1 MKRFLSFLLVL
12 VMVVSLIP
20 ARFFSI
26 TVNAATNSFAGGSG
40 TADDPYLIETK
51 EHLNNVRNDLGA
63 HYKLIADI
71 IFTDADFAIG
81 GKYYNSGNAWIPIG
95 ASTAAP
101 FTGIFDGNG
110 KSIKALRVKATT
122 SEIIYAGLF
131 GCCSG
136 GRISNLTMEGGSIE
150 VNGSTKVYAGGI
162 CAYSSNT
169 YFIGCNN
176 TNNLVVIVHAESTGV
191 EPYSYV
197 GGISGYGGNC
207 ENCENSGNITTE
219 VKVYNDDYDF
229 AYCGGIVGGYSGAIS
244 NCANYGSISAT
255 SMSTWTAACLDVGG
269 IVGSSSKT
277 ISCCKNFGDVSCS
290 ANNMTSAY
298 AGGICGSFSGSLLE
312 QSYNSGIVEGPHAGG
327 IAGSLRHGTI
337 SNCYNL
343 SEIIS
348 SDYIGGIVGYITY
361 NGEVNN
367 CYNVGMLNG
376 SDNSVR
382 IGGITGYMSSGIS
395 VNCYFIDTAT
405 SGTGRGSATT
415 VKLSA
420 DEMRQNVSYV
430 GYDFVNVWEFKEKN
444 HYLYPTLINNPY
456 YDGDFAGG
464 SGTETDPYI
473 IQNKKHLNNVRN
485 YPDAHFKMGA
495 NIVFADS
502 DFATDGAFYND
513 GKGWVPIEEFSGVFD
528 GAGHSIQNL
537 FFDIDTTRNYAGL
550 FATNAGVIKNLSV
563 ENVDFTADATYT
575 NLNKNVSIDVGAIV
589 GHSSGTI
596 SNCFASG
603 TIQAFASLGGTN
615 ASTSYTA
622 DVCGG
627 GLVGSLSVTGTI
639 TNCYNTASV
648 TVKST
653 ASQPTPCAGGI
664 AGEVL
669 GTVSHSYNVGIVT
682 ASFAG
687 GIAGNLSSSG
697 EISDC
702 YYSEKSTKGVGYGV
716 DNCVKC
722 TLENMIQVSTYSGF
736 DFTNTWTFNDQNGY
750 PYPVLQNGVV
760 PTLQN
765 NSTEFAGGTGLPW
778 NPYLISTKEHL
789 NNVRNHL
796 DACFKMTCDIEFN
809 DADFKSGGI
818 FYNSGKGWKPIGDHW
833 NSTFKGTFD
842 GNNKKI
848 INLQINDA
856 INTDRD
862 TGLFGY
868 NSGTIKNL
876 IISDSHI
883 ASISYPSNI
892 GCIVG
897 QNEYNGIVE
906 NCITINSK
914 LTSSAGDAIGGIVGY
929 NEGIIRDCTNQATI
943 TSSTA
948 ARVGGICGSNAGGG
962 SLIGLI
968 QRCNNSGRITLGAP
982 SEQGARVGGIAGSNG
997 SESIIEY
1004 SANTGVVSV
1013 NAESALVGGIAGE
1026 LYGTIQQCYNT
1037 GSVEVTT
1044 KNTVYVGGILGLN
1057 ESGTIENSYNTASVS
1072 GTRTGYSGDVY
1083 VGGIVGK
1090 HESVLDTLN
1099 CYTLGSVSGKGSSS
1113 ATYVGYVCGYN
1124 ATSTIEN
1131 CYYLGIVDGGSG
1143 FGDYSTMHGKN
1154 VAVLKN
1160 QNTYTGFDFTDIW
1173 TIAGNSDYPFPELVA
1188 TSMVYKK
1195 DVISIQI
1202 ESIPTKREYVQNYE
1216 SLDIAGGTLK
1226 VTYKYDEYAVIP
1238 LSDATVSGF
1247 DNSVVGKQS
1256 ITVSYLGHTTELEV
1270 EIIQKSLE
1278 RIEVTTLPNKTTYY
1292 MGEALSTEGLGVTA
1306 YYNDNTCET
1315 VTDYSIN
1322 GATSMLGTNKI
1333 TVAWHDKL
1341 CTFDITVICVPGDID
1356 GDQAVTQ
1363 DDAVYL
1369 LLHTMFGETFYPLN
1383 NAPADIDG
1391 SGAVDQDDAV
1401 YLLLHTMFGEAF
1413 YPLSTPA
1420 LPAKTEE

>member
-1 MKRFLSFLLVL
+1 MHKVKRLLALLMAITMVL
-12 VMVVSLIP
+12 AYMPQLPVL
-20 ARFFSI
+20 
-26 TVNAATNSFAGGSG
+26 AASNTSGFAGGSG
-40 TADDPYLIETK
+40 TAADPYLIETK
-51 EHLNNVRNDLGA
+51 EHLNNVRNDLDA

-71 IFTDADFAIG
+71 IFTETDFAVG
-81 GKYYNSGNAWIPIG
+81 GDFYNNGNGWLPIG
-95 ASTAAP
+95 TGTNAA
-101 FTGIFDGNG
+101 FVGTFDGDRHTITGLQICINSS
-110 KSIKALRVKATT
+110 KT
-122 SEIIYAGLF
+122 EYAGLF
-131 GCCSG
+131 GFTRNA
-136 GRISNLTMEGGSIE
+136 RISNIILLNADVCVKGGYACVGGIAGYTMSTRFDGCESSGTIESSDEAGGVVGYVQGGSITNCHNSAT
-150 VNGSTKVYAGGI
+150 VI
-162 CAYSSNT
+162 SSNA
-169 YFIGCNN
+169 G
-176 TNNLVVIVHAESTGV
+176 
-191 EPYSYV
+191 
-197 GGISGYGGNC
+197 
-207 ENCENSGNITTE
+207 
-219 VKVYNDDYDF
+219 
-229 AYCGGIVGGYSGAIS
+229 GGIVGATDVSVSKCSNTGDIS
-244 NCANYGSISAT
+244 SIDGSI
-255 SMSTWTAACLDVGG
+255 VGG
-269 IVGSSSKT
+269 IVGYLYSGGSVTLSYNT
-277 ISCCKNFGDVSCS
+277 GSISAIENRVKQGSPTTF
-290 ANNMTSAY
+290 
-298 AGGICGSFSGSLLE
+298 AGGICGESSGAINNCFNIGTIYAE
-312 QSYNSGIVEGPHAGG
+312 DAARYAFAGG
-327 IAGSLRHGTI
+327 IAGSGNVY
-337 SNCYNL
+337 NCYNIGNV
-343 SEIIS
+343 SAS
-348 SDYIGGIVGYITY
+348 ASATYYVGAGGIVGDFEQAT
-361 NGEVNN
+361 EN
-367 CYNVGMLNG
+367 CYYINTCSKG
-376 SDNSVR
+376 S
-382 IGGITGYMSSGIS
+382 
-395 VNCYFIDTAT
+395 
-405 SGTGRGSATT
+405 GRGTNSA
-415 VKLSA
+415 VKCTPEELSIS
-420 DEMRQNVSYV
+420 DTYV
-430 GYDFVNVWEFKEKN
+430 GFDFTNTWEFKGRN
-444 HYLYPTLINNPY
+444 RYAYPTLISNIY
-456 YDGDFAGG
+456 FDSDFANGDG
-464 SGTETDPYI
+464 SAANPFI
-473 IQNKKHLNNVRN
+473 IKTKEQLNYVRN
-485 YPDAHFKMGA
+485 YPDAHFKMVA
-495 NIVFADS
+495 NIVFTEA
-502 DFATDGAFYND
+502 DFATDGAFYNN

-528 GAGHSIQNL
+528 GAGHSIHNL
-537 FFDIDTTRNYAGL
+537 YFDIDTTRNYAGL
-550 FATNAGVIKNLSV
+550 FAKNAGVIKNLSV

-596 SNCFASG
+596 SNCFTSG
-603 TIQAFASLGGTN
+603 TIQAYASLGGTN

-627 GLVGSLSVTGTI
+627 GVVGSLSVTGTI

-669 GTVSHSYNVGIVT
+669 GAISNSYNVGIVT

-687 GIAGNLSSSG
+687 GIAGNLTSSG

-702 YYSEKSTKGVGYGV
+702 YYLEKSTKGVGYGV

-722 TLENMIQVSTYSGF
+722 TLENMIQASTYSGF

-765 NSTEFAGGTGLPW
+765 NITEFAGGTGLPW

-796 DACFKMTCDIEFN
+796 DACFKLTCDIEFN
-809 DADFKSGGI
+809 DADFKSGGM
-818 FYNSGKGWKPIGDHW
+818 FYNSGKGWKPLGDHW

-868 NSGTIKNL
+868 NSGIIKNV

-883 ASISYPSNI
+883 ASTSYPSNI
-892 GCIVG
+892 GCIIG
-897 QNEYNGIVE
+897 QNEYKGIVE

-929 NEGIIRDCTNQATI
+929 NEGIIRGCTNQATI

-968 QRCNNSGRITLGAP
+968 QCCNNSGKITLGAP

-1004 SANTGVVSV
+1004 SANTGAVYA

-1044 KNTVYVGGILGLN
+1044 KNTVYAGGILGLN

-1072 GTRTGYSGDVY
+1072 GVRTGYSGDVY

-1090 HESVLDTLN
+1090 HKSVLDTLN
-1099 CYTLGSVSGKGSSS
+1099 CYTLGSISGKGSSS
-1113 ATYVGYVCGYN
+1113 ATYIGYVCGYN

-1131 CYYLGIVDGGSG
+1131 CYYLGIADSGAG
-1143 FGDYSTMHGKN
+1143 FGDYSTMYGKN

-1160 QNTYTGFDFTDIW
+1160 QNTYTRFDFTDIW
-1173 TIAGNSDYPFPELVA
+1173 TIAGNSDYPFPELLG
-1188 TSMVYKK
+1188 TSMVYEKE
-1195 DVISIQI
+1195 VNSIQI
-1202 ESIPTKREYVQNYE
+1202 DTMPTKLTYIENYE
-1216 SLDIAGGTLK
+1216 PLNVAGGTIK
-1226 VTYKYDEYAVIP
+1226 VTYKYDEYDVIS
-1238 LSDATVSGF
+1238 LADATVSGF

-1256 ITVSYLGHTTELEV
+1256 ITVSYLGYTTEFEV
-1270 EIIQKSLE
+1270 EILKKSLD
-1278 RIEVTTLPNKTTYY
+1278 RIEVTTLPDKITYY
-1292 MGEALSTEGLGVTA
+1292 MGETLSTEGLVVTA
-1306 YYNDNTCET
+1306 YYNDNTSEV
-1315 VTDYSIN
+1315 VTNYSVSGAASILGIN
-1322 GATSMLGTNKI
+1322 AI
-1333 TVAWHDKL
+1333 TVEWQGKI
-1341 CTFDITVICVPGDID
+1341 CSFDITVTCVPGDID
-1356 GDQAVTQ
+1356 GDKVVTQ

-1369 LLHTMFGETFYPLN
+1369 LLHTMFGETFYPLI

-1391 SGAVDQDDAV
+1391 SGVVDQDDAV
-1401 YLLLHTMFGEAF
+1401 YLLLHTMFGESF
-1413 YPLSTPA
+1413 YPLNTPA